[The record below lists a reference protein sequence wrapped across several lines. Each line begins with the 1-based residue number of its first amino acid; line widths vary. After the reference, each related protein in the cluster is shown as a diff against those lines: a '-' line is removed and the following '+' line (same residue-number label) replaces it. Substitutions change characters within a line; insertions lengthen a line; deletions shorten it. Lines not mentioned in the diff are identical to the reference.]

1 MSSDPSERGAAAEY
15 SPVRRKRGRPAGVK
29 MRIAADQLRHHHFSF
44 VREIIEL
51 PEQPLKKPWERY
63 LAFEG
68 GPSDER
74 HYAARLREIVKLM
87 RFAATERGLAALA
100 DIALAGV
107 IPPPPPP
114 SPALHAP
121 SVAAKPVRAIPD
133 LDEWVAQRCE
143 MLGIDV
149 DFQRQAE
156 WLAEYEEEF
165 GLNAP
170 PVPMPA
176 TALPS
181 PPAVSS
187 GREPSTLSKRR
198 DRHSALNELADA
210 LAKPPTLSD
219 SLSAWLSA
227 DLARRLAE
235 TEVDGRRLPLLTLD
249 KLISFVNL
257 YHHRWWMHVP
267 RLGQERGDR
276 LTAWL
281 APLSDALG
289 RPLKEVARRPQHE
302 IRLARGNALPGT
314 KRYGMVP
321 LDQLAVPHELS
332 GRDGIFRLPG
342 VNVWGVETDLDAI
355 MNWMARC
362 ATSPRTCASY
372 GTIVERFYL
381 WAVLVKRKPMSS
393 LTEGDMRDYRD
404 FITRP
409 PADWVQERFVIRG
422 GPDWRP
428 FRGPLSPASRK
439 RNFIIISMMLG
450 AMVEEAGYLKGNA
463 AAGVLR
469 SLSVLGPAI
478 NVDRTFTDAQWAFV
492 MRCWDEEYALCGPRF
507 DDGEEQPFCPDGDHP
522 DQLFARAALLRRTRL
537 VLELGATTG
546 LRLSEFSTTRL
557 KSIVRQVVDGEEVWL
572 MTVLGKGNKLREVL
586 LFDDVR
592 EMVGQHH
599 SDMDLANTSFD
610 PGNTRELRTL
620 HKEDALSSDP
630 VVPSTND
637 IDPDTPLPPGATRDP
652 DVPDWTLRP
661 LIGALRKAGR
671 CWKLDDR
678 GVKEKDNASP
688 RNADPYGSIDPS
700 GLYKSLKRFFDLCS
714 RGAAKHGLPA
724 DDVKALLTAS
734 THWMRHFFANTA
746 LADGVAA
753 EAVKDAMGHKSLT
766 TTSIYLRTER
776 RRMVEQL
783 GKLKRRG

>member
-1 MSSDPSERGAAAEY
+1 
-15 SPVRRKRGRPAGVK
+15 

-51 PEQPLKKPWERY
+51 PDQPLKKPWERY

-74 HYAARLREIVKLM
+74 HYAARLRELVKLM
-87 RFAATERGLAALA
+87 RFAATERGLAARA
-100 DIALAGV
+100 DVALAGV
-107 IPPPPPP
+107 IPPSPPP
-114 SPALHAP
+114 SPALPKP
-121 SVAAKPVRAIPD
+121 SAAAPVRTIPD
-133 LDEWVAQRCE
+133 LDEWVGQRCE
-143 MLGIDV
+143 ALGIDV
-149 DFQRQAE
+149 DFQTQAE

-181 PPAVSS
+181 PSPAPASS
-187 GREPSTLSKRR
+187 GRAPSPALPKRQ
-198 DRHSALNELADA
+198 DRLAALNELAHA
-210 LAKPPTLSD
+210 LAKPPALSD
-219 SLSAWLSA
+219 PLSAWLSE
-227 DLARRLAE
+227 DLARRLAG

-249 KLISFVNL
+249 NLITFVNL
-257 YHHRWWMHVP
+257 YHYRWWEHVP

-302 IRLARGNALPGT
+302 IRLARERALRGS

-321 LDQLAVPHELS
+321 LDQLAVPPDLS
-332 GRDGIFRLPG
+332 GRDGTFRLPG
-342 VNVWGVETDLDAI
+342 VNVWGVDTDLDAI
-355 MNWMARC
+355 FNWMARY
-362 ATSPRTCASY
+362 ATSPRTSASY
-372 GTIVERFYL
+372 GSIVERFYL

-409 PADWVQERFVIRG
+409 PADWVQERFVMRG

-439 RNFIIISMMLG
+439 RNFIVISMMLS
-450 AMVEEAGYLKGNA
+450 AMVEKAGYLKGNA
-463 AAGVLR
+463 AEGVLR
-469 SLSVLGPAI
+469 SLTVRGPAI
-478 NVDRTFTDAQWAFV
+478 NIDRTFTDAQWAYV
-492 MRCWDEEYALCGPRF
+492 MRRWDEEYASCGPRHA
-507 DDGEEQPFCPDGDHP
+507 DDEEQPFCPDDGHP
-522 DQLFARAALLRRTRL
+522 DQEFTRAALLRRTRL

-546 LRLSEFSTTRL
+546 LRLSEFPTTRL
-557 KSIVRQVVDGEEVWL
+557 KSIARQVVDGEEVWL

-592 EMVGQHH
+592 EMVEQHH
-599 SDMDLANTSFD
+599 RDMDMMGTAFD
-610 PGNTRELRTL
+610 PSNTRKLRTL
-620 HKEDALSSDP
+620 HEDDALSSEPVAPPAAEPDP
-630 VVPSTND
+630 SA
-637 IDPDTPLPPGATRDP
+637 LLLPGAPRAAD
-652 DVPDWTLRP
+652 DPDWTLRP

-671 CWKLDDR
+671 RWKLDAN
-678 GVKEKDNASP
+678 GVKVIDEESP
-688 RNADPYGSIDPS
+688 RNADRYGSIDPS
-700 GLYKSLKRFFDLCS
+700 GLYKSLKRFFELCKKD
-714 RGAAKHGLPA
+714 AAEHGLPTEDA
-724 DDVKALLTAS
+724 KAFASAS

-753 EAVKDAMGHKSLT
+753 EAVKDAMGHKSLN

-783 GKLKRRG
+783 GKLKRRGAPGGAG